1 MSTPS
6 APDERPRPQYGEYA
20 TPEEQRARI
29 QQPDATWALDNG
41 RRVDGG
47 QIHPAPAAA
56 PTGAPTAAPVP
67 ARAMTPARGADR
79 VVTLALLALGALN
92 VILTAVSYFDLAGLA
107 DQAFS
112 MLGIPG
118 EFTNIESAQLWGPVA
133 AIVLIAGFVLTAL
146 LAWRNLRAGRISWW
160 IPVVGAIV
168 TYMGV
173 YVCIAIPLF
182 GDPAFMEYATT
193 LS

>member
-1 MSTPS
+1 VSTPS

-29 QQPDATWALDNG
+29 RQPDATWALDNG
-41 RRVDGG
+41 MGVDGG
-47 QIHPAPAAA
+47 QVHPAS
-56 PTGAPTAAPVP
+56 TGAPIGAPGPRVVAP
-67 ARAMTPARGADR
+67 MTPARAADR
-79 VVTLALLALGALN
+79 AVTLALLALGALN
-92 VILTAVSYFDLAGLA
+92 VILTAVTYFDLAGLA
-107 DQAFS
+107 NQAFS

-118 EFTNIESAQLWGPVA
+118 EFTNVASAQLWGPIA
-133 AIVLIAGFVLTAL
+133 AVVLIAGFMLTAF

-168 TYMGV
+168 TYIVV
-173 YVCIAIPLF
+173 YVCIAIPLL

>member
-1 MSTPS
+1 MSTPG

-29 QQPDATWALDNG
+29 QHPDATWALDTG
-41 RRVDGG
+41 QRVDGG
-47 QIHPAPAAA
+47 QVHPSPAAA
-56 PTGAPTAAPVP
+56 PDGAPLRAPVP
-67 ARAMTPARGADR
+67 ARPITPARRADR

-92 VILTAVSYFDLAGLA
+92 VIFTAAAYFDLAGLA

-118 EFTNIESAQLWGPVA
+118 EFTNFESAQLWGPLA
-133 AIVLIAGFVLTAL
+133 AIALIAGFVLTAL
-146 LAWRNLRAGRISWW
+146 LAWRNLQAGRISWW

-168 TYMGV
+168 TYIAV
-173 YVCIAIPLF
+173 YVCIAIPLL

-193 LS
+193 FS

>member
-6 APDERPRPQYGEYA
+6 APDDRPRPQYGEYA

-29 QQPDATWALDNG
+29 LQPDATWALDSG
-41 RRVDGG
+41 QRVDGG
-47 QIHPAPAAA
+47 QVHPAPAEA
-56 PTGAPTAAPVP
+56 PHGAPIGAPVP
-67 ARAMTPARGADR
+67 APAMTPARSADR

-92 VILTAVSYFDLAGLA
+92 VILTAVSYFDFAGLA

-112 MLGIPG
+112 ILGIPG
-118 EFTNIESAQLWGPVA
+118 EFTNIEAARLWGPLA

-146 LAWRNLRAGRISWW
+146 LAWRNLRAGRIAWW

-168 TYMGV
+168 TYMVV
-173 YVCIAIPLF
+173 YVCIAIPLL

>member
-56 PTGAPTAAPVP
+56 PTGAPTAPPVP

-112 MLGIPG
+112 MLG
-118 EFTNIESAQLWGPVA
+118 
-133 AIVLIAGFVLTAL
+133 AGFVLTAL